1 MKNIL
6 EYIDEILMLSREVY
20 RSIQTPLYKLEKKE
34 LTDKLQETKEKLSFL
49 AKKILELNK
58 YTVIQYSSE
67 LDVNKM
73 DLFYQNFLIISNKI
87 NSHIFLEINK
97 KEINHE
103 LINIKE
109 AITKPQVFYDLEEE
123 IKNEINLF
131 LSFMETAKTKVK
143 YKYIDV
149 SKQKK
154 SIEELLRIIQ
164 DKEEKVK
171 ELTKKVYDYKW
182 LDAKEKA
189 KESLIT
195 NLENELIK
203 RIKVNEKNSTMLNVH
218 LIKVENEIAEM
229 YRVVRRLTSD
239 VVNIEKSNQE
249 KEKLALE
256 LIKELKDELLS
267 TRYALS
273 KKYEVEK

>member
-6 EYIDEILMLSREVY
+6 EYLDEVLLKSREIY
-20 RSIQTPLYKLEKKE
+20 RSIQDPLYKLKKKE
-34 LTDKLQETKEKLSFL
+34 LTDKLQEIKDSLDVL
-49 AKKILELNK
+49 ARKILELNK

-67 LDVNKM
+67 LNVTKM

-87 NSHIFLEINK
+87 NSQIFLEINK
-97 KEINHE
+97 KEVNHD
-103 LINIKE
+103 LVNLKE
-109 AITKPQVFYDLEEE
+109 SITRPQVFYDIEEE
-123 IKNEINLF
+123 IKNELNIF
-131 LSFMETAKTKVK
+131 IGFIEDAKTKVK
-143 YKYIDV
+143 YRYIDI

-164 DKEEKVK
+164 DKEENIR
-171 ELTKKVYDYKW
+171 ELSKKVHDYKW

-203 RIKVNEKNSTMLNVH
+203 RIKINEKNSTMLNVH
-218 LIKVENEIAEM
+218 LVKVENEIAEM
-229 YRVVRRLTSD
+229 YRVVKRLTTD
-239 VVNIEKSNQE
+239 VLNIEKSNQE

-256 LIKELKDELLS
+256 LIKELKNELLGA
-267 TRYALS
+267 RYALS
-273 KKYEVEK
+273 EKYEEK